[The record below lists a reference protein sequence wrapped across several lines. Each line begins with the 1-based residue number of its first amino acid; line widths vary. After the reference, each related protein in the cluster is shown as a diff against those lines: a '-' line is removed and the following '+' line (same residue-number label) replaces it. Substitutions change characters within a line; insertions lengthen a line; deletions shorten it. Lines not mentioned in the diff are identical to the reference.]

1 MWIAKNNP
9 EWDKHIELYED
20 IHMPAI
26 FEYDDDGDKV
36 DPQWEAAI
44 RGDKEGLCLE
54 LQSMAQAVDDLNTTL
69 HSLMRQIHDLRD
81 GLQRHSTTSTDNPP
95 VAGEFRSGS
104 LRVSTSVRDKLDNP
118 PTPF

>member
-9 EWDKHIELYED
+9 EWEKTLELYED
-20 IHMPAI
+20 IHMPEI
-26 FEYDDDGDKV
+26 FEHDELDSG

-54 LQSMAQAVDDLNTTL
+54 LQSMAHAVDDLNTTL
-69 HSLMRQIHDLRD
+69 YSLMRQIHDLRN

-104 LRVSTSVRDKLDNP
+104 LRVSTGVRNKLDNP